1 MTTITMSPKTEA
13 AAKRAN
19 ELGGISRKDLRDL
32 QTDGV
37 SADELKR
44 VDTRLADAEAAYANA
59 LARGTKQHT
68 RENSVLASMSVGE
81 IKEMRDSTRDLRA
94 LLNGERSSDARAA
107 LRTMAGEP
115 R

>member
-13 AAKRAN
+13 AAKKAN

-37 SADELKR
+37 SADELRR
-44 VDTRLADAEAAYANA
+44 VDARLADAEAAYANA
-59 LARGTKQHT
+59 QARGTKQHK
-68 RENSVLASMSVGE
+68 RENSVLASMSVDE
-81 IKEMRDSTRDLRA
+81 IKEMRDATRDLKT
-94 LLNGERSSDARAA
+94 LLNGERSPDARAA
-107 LRTMAGEP
+107 LRDLAGEQ